1 MKRRAILSLA
11 LLLTAAC
18 ASLPMNQSSSTT
30 GDNSSSAPKFYAT
43 DYVLLSSPTQL
54 RTVDESTTVYSLNVR
69 GTLTNRGFY
78 PIGKVEGHGD
88 LCADGKDWLSLS
100 DLKIHKASEGGSPAA
115 PYLLGCASNSGFKPA
130 TRDIVM
136 PNS

>member
-1 MKRRAILSLA
+1 MKRRAIFSLA

-78 PIGKVEGHGD
+78 PIGKVEGHGE

>member
-100 DLKIHKASEGGSPAA
+100 DLKIHKAAEGGSPAA